1 MISSRPL
8 NRQNFLTDSEILS
21 DTVLPP
27 LLEYDVIYYF
37 CMETPED
44 HSGAM
49 GEIRTLEI
57 LDVDIKDMSK
67 SKTEEGHA
75 FIVDTGKKKYHLNAE
90 HRFEMERWIEAIEL
104 SIQTSRERKLS
115 ITGACKNIAALVYQ
129 VDSNETIVRQQI
141 TDQFEKAIPRL
152 RDWDD
157 VESLLEQC
165 TILKDDMITVRTV
178 FFIVSQT
185 FDACLALK
193 PQRKDIIELYMKNGH
208 THLTGVLTRFWDTK
222 AVGLNVIYYESLTL
236 IAF

>member
-27 LLEYDVIYYF
+27 LLEFDVIYYF

-165 TILKDDMITVRTV
+165 TVLKDDMITVRTV

-222 AVGLNVIYYESLTL
+222 AVGLNVIYYD
-236 IAF
+236 